1 MTTKTSEITTTV
13 STLPN
18 GLRVVSDRIAT
29 VETVTLGVWL
39 NVGTRH
45 ETKEINGIAH
55 MLEHM
60 AFKGTKRRNAREI
73 AEEIEA
79 VGGYLNAYTAREV
92 TAYHA
97 RILKEDV
104 GLAVDILADILQNS
118 TFDAEEFTKEQSVII
133 QEIGQSNDTPDDVV
147 FDYFQETCFPN
158 QPMGWP
164 TLGTVDVIKSLKP
177 ETVKKYM
184 ADHYG
189 AKQMVLA
196 AAGNIDHA
204 ELVKLA
210 EEHFK
215 DLPADRS
222 VEKVPSDFQGG
233 DFRLARELEQVH
245 IVFGFEGLPYGHP
258 DYYTMMILSTLLGG
272 GMSSRLFQEVREK
285 RGLVYSIQ
293 SHASSYRDSGVFT
306 VYAGTGAEEI
316 KELIPVVL
324 GELKKL
330 STTLTDAE
338 IKRSKAQLKA
348 GMMMGMEG
356 TSSRCERL
364 AHQMLVYGRPIPSQ
378 ETLEKISAVTKESI
392 AELADKIFSQK
403 PTLTALGP
411 IENVASY
418 EEVLALL

>member
-1 MTTKTSEITTTV
+1 MTIKTSETTTTV

-18 GLRVVSDRIAT
+18 GLRVVTDRIAT

-104 GLAVDILADILQNS
+104 SLAVDILADILQNS

-196 AAGNIDHA
+196 ASGH
-204 ELVKLA
+204 
-210 EEHFK
+210 
-215 DLPADRS
+215 R
-222 VEKVPSDFQGG
+222 
-233 DFRLARELEQVH
+233 
-245 IVFGFEGLPYGHP
+245 GF
-258 DYYTMMILSTLLGG
+258 
-272 GMSSRLFQEVREK
+272 
-285 RGLVYSIQ
+285 
-293 SHASSYRDSGVFT
+293 
-306 VYAGTGAEEI
+306 
-316 KELIPVVL
+316 
-324 GELKKL
+324 
-330 STTLTDAE
+330 
-338 IKRSKAQLKA
+338 
-348 GMMMGMEG
+348 
-356 TSSRCERL
+356 
-364 AHQMLVYGRPIPSQ
+364 PI
-378 ETLEKISAVTKESI
+378 
-392 AELADKIFSQK
+392 
-403 PTLTALGP
+403 
-411 IENVASY
+411 
-418 EEVLALL
+418 